1 MKTWLAL
8 ILAFSVSTAFA
19 ISEEDQFILET
30 QEELNLPESAVPHM
44 QAELAQ
50 AADPYLKSRTLFCT
64 GSGIAAV
71 IDGAGFRCRNFKGE
85 KIDLSLIGLGASLSG
100 YGGVAILH
108 AKKKSRNFKEGT
120 YTANVGALHIGLGI
134 MGISIKNANESIDW
148 RLRGVTLGFGFNTAV
163 SVVTVKKVPKN

>member
-8 ILAFSVSTAFA
+8 ILTFSMTSAFA
-19 ISEEDQFILET
+19 ISEEDQFILDT
-30 QEELNLPESAVPHM
+30 QEELNLPESAIPHM
-44 QAELAQ
+44 QAEFAVSP
-50 AADPYLKSRTLFCT
+50 DPYLKSRTLFCT
-64 GSGIAAV
+64 GSGAAAFV
-71 IDGAGFRCRNFKGE
+71 DGAGFRCRNFKGE

-134 MGISIKNANESIDW
+134 MGISIKNENESINW
-148 RLRGVTLGFGFNTAV
+148 RLRGVTLGFGLNAAI